1 MTKAG
6 LTSKKAA
13 SDMHKMVK
21 NLTMLLAMVCCAFSV
36 HALPEIKVG
45 VLKFGTANWEIDVIK
60 HHQLDKKYQFDL
72 TILPLG
78 SKNASAV
85 ALQSKAV
92 DVILSDWLWVNRQ
105 RFNDKNYTLFP
116 TSRATGGLYVSTQ
129 LPIKSVLSL
138 KDRKIGVAGGA
149 VDKNWL
155 LLQAY
160 SQKKYGFDIKQQ
172 SLPTFATPPLLN
184 QLMLRGD
191 LAAAINF
198 WHYGARLKAAGFQLL
213 VTVPEI
219 LAELGVES
227 QLPLLGWVFDQ
238 QWAAENSLRL
248 SGFLR
253 ASLEAKQILYS
264 SDDEWKRIR
273 SLTKAENDGVFNAL
287 KVNYRAGLLR
297 EFGEK
302 EINASQ
308 QIFAVLAQQGGK
320 QIVGKATSVDQGT
333 FYQKEDLKITL
344 LTENIE

>member
-45 VLKFGTANWEIDVIK
+45 VLKFGTANWEINVIK

-72 TILPLG
+72 TVLPLG

-129 LPIKSVLSL
+129 LPLTSVLSL

-172 SLPTFATPPLLN
+172 SHPTFATPPLLN

-297 EFGEK
+297 EFGDK